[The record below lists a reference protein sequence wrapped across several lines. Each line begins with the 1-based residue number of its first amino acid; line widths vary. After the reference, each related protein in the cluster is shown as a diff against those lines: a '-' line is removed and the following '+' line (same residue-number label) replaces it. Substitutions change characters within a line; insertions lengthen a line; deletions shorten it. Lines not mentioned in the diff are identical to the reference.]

1 LVSDFTVKMRRSG
14 QYDFI
19 RLAEEEFN
27 DAWFDVL
34 LVRSPEKRI
43 DLLPQLDQFGALVL
57 DRYEYQDE
65 EKAFLQLKTFAQ
77 TRTLI
82 LLSSDAPLFSRIKST
97 LHEFPH
103 AKIIERD
110 RQDPGDWIDEP
121 EPAVHYNNTS
131 IRKTWKAI
139 RTALDENKIS

>member
-1 LVSDFTVKMRRSG
+1 VRALQYRPALIVSDFTVKMRRQG
-14 QYDFI
+14 QFDFM

-65 EKAFLQLKTFAQ
+65 EKAFLQLKSFAQ

-82 LLSSDAPLFSRIKST
+82 LLSSDSPLFNRIKSSVQ
-97 LHEFPH
+97 EF
-103 AKIIERD
+103 
-110 RQDPGDWIDEP
+110 
-121 EPAVHYNNTS
+121 
-131 IRKTWKAI
+131 
-139 RTALDENKIS
+139 